1 MTEGWYGDDYL
12 VLFEQKAPSLERAYG
27 LSEALPGYHLVGLRG
42 WDDFIVEDSRGARF
56 TVPTVPLLSRHLRP
70 FPTSILQLK
79 AASDEAVAGRIRW
92 YITPVVF
99 GGDPKH
105 GDNVKW
111 VTLDEHVQLVKWWNG
126 KYREVSRSHGG
137 TPAA

>member
-92 YITPVVF
+92 YITPVVACATREM
-99 GGDPKH
+99 
-105 GDNVKW
+105 V
-111 VTLDEHVQLVKWWNG
+111 E
-126 KYREVSRSHGG
+126 REV
-137 TPAA
+137 P